1 MSTKREKLI
10 ADLKAQQETAL
21 HDFDEKIA
29 VYLNRLKATDIVQT
43 RTGWQ
48 PNKDMS
54 QFIKLFK
61 HGTCG
66 KIIEAFKELQRGLHE
81 RKLRLDDLN
90 GIYTGVMTVV
100 DDPSENGHASL
111 LEMGLVY
118 VKTYCETNNI
128 QPSNDVNIVVMF
140 EDLKRARRYGWSEK
154 KQEWFFHEMNY
165 EDMCVYFEFPNK
177 ETK

>member
-1 MSTKREKLI
+1 MNTKREKLI

-66 KIIEAFKELQRGLHE
+66 KIIEAFKELQHGLHE

-90 GIYTGVMTVV
+90 GIYSGVIRVKKTQL
-100 DDPSENGHASL
+100 DA
-111 LEMGLVY
+111 GLAY
-118 VKTYCETNNI
+118 VKAYCENNCI
-128 QPSNDVNIVVMF
+128 KPSNDVNIVVMF
-140 EDLKRARRYGWSEK
+140 EDLKRARRYSWSEK

-165 EDMCVYFEFPNK
+165 EDMCVYYEFPNK
-177 ETK
+177 E